1 MKPQI
6 KVALISFLFFVAIY
20 VILIAI
26 IFLSAIEAKP
36 LVAGIMGAIT
46 ASITMFIA
54 PRTKKIKLQSGEKII
69 ITNDLFKL
77 FKKEDS

>member
-1 MKPQI
+1 MKLQI
-6 KVALISFLFFVAIY
+6 KVAVISFLFFVAIY

-69 ITNDLFKL
+69 IINDLFNL